1 MIMVAFVSTEDRE
14 MTPDEAELAD
24 LIGDL
29 LEQRN
34 VDDVDALN
42 ALTTVMFRIISRGRD
57 LRGLS
62 ERETRAK
69 CAEVFQRAADTYRK
83 NAWKGLQS

>member
-1 MIMVAFVSTEDRE
+1 MVAFVSTEHRE
-14 MTPDEAELAD
+14 MTADEAELAD

-29 LEQRN
+29 LKERS

-42 ALTTVMFRIISRGRD
+42 ALTTTMFRIVGRGPD

-62 ERETRAK
+62 ERETRTK
-69 CAEVFQRAADTYRK
+69 IAEIFQQAAETYRT
-83 NAWKGLQS
+83 NAWRGMQS

>member
-1 MIMVAFVSTEDRE
+1 MIMVAFVSTEHRE
-14 MTPDEAELAD
+14 MTEDEACLAA

-29 LEQRN
+29 LEERN

-42 ALTTVMFRIISRGRD
+42 ALTTVMFRIVGRGRD

-62 ERETRAK
+62 ERETRIK
-69 CAEVFQRAADTYRK
+69 IAEIFQQAAETYRT